1 MAGNGQLIAAVV
13 KGMKSVRKRISQVK
27 DSAEFQSGLVRLA
40 IWVFAATYVGL
51 SSMAD
56 FYLVDVDHY
65 VILFSVYLVLFLGI
79 FTSVLIRPV
88 WVARQYVALVV
99 DITATSFA
107 IFLTG
112 HATSPFFILYFWLFL
127 SYGTR
132 FGKRH
137 LLAASIISTLAY
149 MVTVEAMNGWEK
161 YGFEVSFVWLSLILL
176 PLYQLSLLRR
186 LQNAKEIAEL
196 SRQKAEAS
204 NQAKSSFLANMSH
217 EIRTPLNGLMGMGQ
231 LLLATPLDEEQ
242 REYTNNLI
250 RSGRALTTVLNEV
263 LDFSKIEAGVV
274 EIKSFNFSLRP
285 LLDEV
290 MQLMGFSAEA
300 KSLRLEYRCA
310 EEIPDRLQ
318 GDASRLRQVLINI
331 IGNALRFT
339 EEGEVVVCVDRVD
352 AEPDAMRLRF
362 SIIDSGIGI
371 QPENKEKLFER
382 FSQLD
387 DSPSRS
393 YGGTGLGLSISKHLV
408 EAMGGRIDV
417 KSEYG
422 RGSTFWFELPF
433 SFVQED
439 GACRDEEVESVSLQ
453 GLHVLLVDDD
463 AINRL
468 AGQRMLEKEG
478 CKITLAND
486 GKEAL
491 NLLRQLQVDLVLMDI
506 HMPNL
511 DGIEATRRIRKS
523 RVDAESHL
531 PIIGLTASVMKDEQQ
546 HYLDSGMDD
555 VVTKPVEIAA
565 LVRAIQSVTVR
576 FRKQPALCESEE

>member
-1 MAGNGQLIAAVV
+1 M
-13 KGMKSVRKRISQVK
+13 SFRKRISKVS

-40 IWVFAATYVGL
+40 VWLFAATYVGL

-56 FYLVDVDHY
+56 FYLVDVEHY
-65 VILFSVYLVLFLGI
+65 LILFSVYLVLFLAI
-79 FTSVLIRPV
+79 FTSVLYRPE
-88 WVARQYVALVV
+88 WVARQYVSLVV

-107 IFLTG
+107 MFLTG
-112 HATSPFFILYFWLFL
+112 HVTSPFFILYFWVFL

-132 FGKRH
+132 YGKGH
-137 LLAASIISTLAY
+137 LITASIISTIAY
-149 MVTVEAMNGWEK
+149 MVTVEAMHGWEE

-186 LQNAKEIAEL
+186 LREAKEIAEL

-204 NQAKSSFLANMSH
+204 NQAKSSFLANISH
-217 EIRTPLNGLMGMGQ
+217 EIRTPLNGLMAMGQ
-231 LLLATPLDEEQ
+231 LLLATKLDTKQ
-242 REYTNNLI
+242 REFTENLVL
-250 RSGRALTTVLNEV
+250 SGRALTTVINEV
-263 LDFSKIEAGVV
+263 LDFSKIEAGVL
-274 EIKSFNFSLRP
+274 EIKPFDFSLRP

-290 MQLMGFSAEA
+290 MQLLSFSAKA

-310 EEIPDRLQ
+310 QEIPDHLH

-339 EEGEVVVCVDRVD
+339 EEGEVVVCVDRVADRSD
-352 AEPDAMRLRF
+352 ALWLRF
-362 SIIDSGIGI
+362 SIIDTGIGI
-371 QPENKEKLFER
+371 QPEQMAKLFKR
-382 FSQLD
+382 FTQLD
-387 DSPSRS
+387 DTPARS

-408 EAMGGRIDV
+408 EAMGGCIDV

-433 SFVQED
+433 LY
-439 GACRDEEVESVSLQ
+439 AVECDTITAGEGDISTLQ

-468 AGQRMLEKEG
+468 AGEHMLKQAG
-478 CKITLAND
+478 CKVTLAND

-491 NLLRQLQVDLVLMDI
+491 NLLRQMPVDLVLMDI

-511 DGIEATRRIRKS
+511 DGIEATRRIRES
-523 RVDAESHL
+523 RNDIVGHL
-531 PIIGLTASVMKDEQQ
+531 PIIGLTASVMKNEL
-546 HYLDSGMDD
+546 HRYLDVGMDD
-555 VVTKPVEIAA
+555 VVAKPVEIAT
-565 LVRAIQSVTVR
+565 LLRTIQSVINSGLPSS
-576 FRKQPALCESEE
+576 QS

>member
-40 IWVFAATYVGL
+40 VWVFAVTYVGL

-56 FYLVDVDHY
+56 FYMVNVDHY
-65 VILFSVYLVLFLGI
+65 VILFSVYLVLFVAI
-79 FTSVLIRPV
+79 FTSVLFRPV

-112 HATSPFFILYFWLFL
+112 HATSPFFILYFLLFL

-132 FGKRH
+132 YGKRH
-137 LLAASIISTLAY
+137 LLAASSISTIAY
-149 MVTVEAMNGWEK
+149 MVTVAAMDGWDK

-176 PLYQLSLLRR
+176 PLYQLSLLSQLRR
-186 LQNAKEIAEL
+186 AKEIAEL

-231 LLLATPLDEEQ
+231 LLLATRLDEEQ
-242 REYTNNLI
+242 RDYTNNLLL
-250 RSGRALTTVLNEV
+250 SGRALTTVLNEV

-274 EIKSFNFSLRP
+274 EIKSFDFSLRP
-285 LLDEV
+285 LLEEV

-362 SIIDSGIGI
+362 SIIDTGIGI
-371 QPENKEKLFER
+371 QPEHKEKLFER

-439 GACRDEEVESVSLQ
+439 GACRDEEVGSVSLQ

-468 AGQRMLEKEG
+468 AGQRMLEQEG

-523 RVDAESHL
+523 QVDAESHL

-555 VVTKPVEIAA
+555 VVTKPVEIAT
-565 LVRAIQSVTVR
+565 LVRAIQSVTAR
-576 FRKQPALCESEE
+576 FRNQQALCESEE